1 MKIEFDINTKEIAA
15 RMAAYE
21 GDVDKN
27 IDTALYATAQH
38 AVAIIL
44 DRTEAGMGVLGIF
57 KPYSASYAKAKKEGW
72 PASARRSAFS
82 GDPSGKVNL
91 NVTGEMTGA
100 MMSVKGRGFAEIKF
114 SNPRASRKA
123 YFNNKTRY
131 FFGLNATEKKR
142 LTTYLKSRLFR

>member
-1 MKIEFDINTKEIAA
+1 MKFEFDINTKQIAA

-27 IDTALYATAQH
+27 IDTALYATAQN

-57 KPYSASYAKAKKEGW
+57 KPYSVSYAKAKREGW
-72 PASARRSAFS
+72 PASKGRSAFS
-82 GDPSGKVNL
+82 GDSSGKVNL
-91 NVTGEMTGA
+91 NVTGEMTGE
-100 MMSVKGRGFAEIKF
+100 MINVKGRGFAEIKF

-131 FFGLNATEKKR
+131 FFGLNGTEKKR
-142 LTTYLKSRLFR
+142 LTTYLRSRLFR